1 MLRFRIEARVS
12 PINTRPSPPAL
23 QLHRGLGERSVLSL
37 ERALGRSPYATRVGA
52 LNSADL
58 VVWQSARRSMLAAGL
73 GFLAVLLRAVGVVYG
88 PVKPLLAIVPI
99 YIGVVALITLGVQRR
114 GRASRLEVAA
124 LALTDVVGIFTT
136 VALVTPPDFYSRG
149 LLLALLALQFA
160 RMFPGLTA
168 SLTVVGASTIG
179 YPVVLYAAT
188 RDGYPVIWGDHA
200 WTFALFLLVGIN
212 GFLLQASIHRRL
224 TRLVDLFS
232 RAQRGDLSHTFIDE
246 PNQEPDGIT
255 LLGKSYNH
263 LRSELAT
270 MVLTDTLTSCL
281 NRRGFERALSEA
293 VHAGLPG
300 RRDLSILAI
309 DVDHFKSINDT
320 AGHLAGD
327 SVLRDLSAIL
337 RESSRVG
344 DVVARVGGE
353 EFVMLLP
360 NADLETAAVVAERLM
375 QRVRDHTFRAG
386 RLRQRVTVSV
396 GIACERI
403 SDAHVAGS
411 LRARADEALYVAKN
425 LGRNRAVMW
434 APGIRSN
441 ATPPSTAAV

>member
-1 MLRFRIEARVS
+1 MA
-12 PINTRPSPPAL
+12 PINARPSPSHV
-23 QLHRGLGERSVLSL
+23 QLYRGLGERSVLSL
-37 ERALGRSPYATRVGA
+37 ERALGRSPYARRVGA
-52 LNSADL
+52 LNSAEL
-58 VVWQSARRSMLAAGL
+58 VVWQSTRRSMIAAAL
-73 GFLAVLLRAVGVVYG
+73 GFAAVLLRAVGFVYG

-99 YIGVVALITLGVQRR
+99 YIGVIALITLGVQRR
-114 GRASRLEVAA
+114 GRASRLEAAA
-124 LALTDVVGIFTT
+124 LSLADVVGIFTT

-149 LLLALLALQFA
+149 LLLTLLALQFA
-160 RMFPGLTA
+160 RMFPGLTP
-168 SLTVVGASTIG
+168 SLTVVGASAIA
-179 YPVVLYAAT
+179 YPVVLYTAT
-188 RDGYPVIWGDHA
+188 RHGYPVFWGEHA

-212 GFLLQASIHRRL
+212 GFVLQASVHRRL
-224 TRLVDLFS
+224 TKLVDLFS
-232 RAQRGDLSHTFIDE
+232 RAQRGDLSRTFIDE
-246 PNQEPDGIT
+246 PDQEPDGIT
-255 LLGKSYNH
+255 LLGQSYNH
-263 LRSELAT
+263 LRSELAA

-281 NRRGFERALSEA
+281 NRRGLDRALTDA
-293 VHAGLPG
+293 IRAGQS
-300 RRDLSILAI
+300 RRRELSLLAI

-353 EFVMLLP
+353 EFVMVLP

-386 RLRQRVTVSV
+386 RLRRRVTVSI

-403 SDAHVAGS
+403 SDAHIGGS

-441 ATPPSTAAV
+441 STPPFTATVEATR

>member
-1 MLRFRIEARVS
+1 M
-12 PINTRPSPPAL
+12 
-23 QLHRGLGERSVLSL
+23 LSL
-37 ERALGRSPYATRVGA
+37 ERALGRSPGASRVGA

-58 VVWQSARRSMLAAGL
+58 VVWQSARRSMFAAAL
-73 GFLAVLLRAVGVVYG
+73 GFSAVLLRAVGVVYG

-99 YIGVVALITLGVQRR
+99 YIGLVALISLGVQRR
-114 GRASRLEVAA
+114 GRASRGEVAA
-124 LALTDVVGIFTT
+124 LALADVVAVFTT

-168 SLTVVGASTIG
+168 SLTVVAGSVVA
-179 YPVVLYAAT
+179 YPVALYAAS
-188 RDGYPVIWGDHA
+188 RRGYPVIWGEHA
-200 WTFALFLLVGIN
+200 WTFTLFLLVGMN
-212 GFLLQASIHRRL
+212 GFMLQASIHRRL
-224 TRLVDLFS
+224 TKLVDLFS
-232 RAQRGDLSHTFIDE
+232 RAQRGDLSRTFVDE
-246 PNQEPDGIT
+246 PDQEPDGIT
-255 LLGKSYNH
+255 LLGRSYNH

-270 MVLTDTLTSCL
+270 MVLTDALTSCL
-281 NRRGFERALSEA
+281 NRRGFERALGDAIRSA
-293 VHAGLPG
+293 LG
-300 RRDLSILAI
+300 RRRELSLLAI

-327 SVLRDLSAIL
+327 AVLRELSTIL

-360 NADLETAAVVAERLM
+360 NADLETAGVVAERLM
-375 QRVRDHTFRAG
+375 QRVRDHAFRG
-386 RLRQRVTVSV
+386 TRVRQRVTVSV

-403 SDAHVAGS
+403 TDAHVGGS

-441 ATPPSTAAV
+441 ATPVSTAAVQGPWAAR

>member
-1 MLRFRIEARVS
+1 VP
-12 PINTRPSPPAL
+12 PINARPSPPHL

-37 ERALGRSPYATRVGA
+37 ERALGRSPHAKRVGA

-58 VVWQSARRSMLAAGL
+58 VVWQSARRSMIAAAL
-73 GFLAVLLRAVGVVYG
+73 GFSAVLLRAVGFVYG

-99 YIGVVALITLGVQRR
+99 YIGVVALVTLGVQRR
-114 GRASRLEVAA
+114 GRASRLAVAA
-124 LALTDVVGIFTT
+124 LALADVAAIFTT

-149 LLLALLALQFA
+149 LFLALLALQFA
-160 RMFPGLTA
+160 RMFPGLTP
-168 SLTVVGASTIG
+168 SLTVVAGSTVA
-179 YPVVLYAAT
+179 YPAVLYAAS
-188 RDGYPVIWGDHA
+188 RRGYPVIWGEHA
-200 WTFALFLLVGIN
+200 WTFALFMLVGIN

-224 TRLVDLFS
+224 TKLVDLFS
-232 RAQRGDLSHTFIDE
+232 RAQRGDLSQTFVDE
-246 PNQEPDGIT
+246 ADQEPDGIT

-263 LRSELAT
+263 LRSELAA

-281 NRRGFERALSEA
+281 NRRGFERALGDAIRS
-293 VHAGLPG
+293 GLSH
-300 RRDLSILAI
+300 RRDLSLLAI

-327 SVLRDLSAIL
+327 SVLRELSSIL

-360 NADLETAAVVAERLM
+360 NADLETAGVVAERLM
-375 QRVRDHTFRAG
+375 QSVRDHGFRAMSV
-386 RLRQRVTVSV
+386 RQRVTVSV

-403 SDAHVAGS
+403 TDAHMGGS

-425 LGRNRAVMW
+425 LGRNRAVTW

>member
-1 MLRFRIEARVS
+1 MI
-12 PINTRPSPPAL
+12 
-23 QLHRGLGERSVLSL
+23 
-37 ERALGRSPYATRVGA
+37 
-52 LNSADL
+52 
-58 VVWQSARRSMLAAGL
+58 AAML
-73 GFLAVLLRAVGVVYG
+73 GFAAVLLRAVGFVFG

-114 GRASRLEVAA
+114 GRATRLEVAA
-124 LALTDVVGIFTT
+124 LALADVTAIFTT
-136 VALVTPPDFYSRG
+136 LAFVTPPDFYARG

-160 RMFPGLTA
+160 RMFPGLTP
-168 SLTVVGASTIG
+168 SVTVVVASTAAYPTILYAASRHG
-179 YPVVLYAAT
+179 YPVT
-188 RDGYPVIWGDHA
+188 WGEHA

-212 GFLLQASIHRRL
+212 GFMLQASIHRRL

-232 RAQRGDLSHTFIDE
+232 RAQRGDLSHTFVDE
-246 PNQEPDGIT
+246 PDQEPDGIT
-255 LLGKSYNH
+255 LLGQSYNH

-281 NRRGFERALSEA
+281 NRRGFERALNDA
-293 VHAGLPG
+293 IRAGLV
-300 RRDLSILAI
+300 RRRELSLLAI

-327 SVLRDLSAIL
+327 SVLRELSAIL
-337 RESSRVG
+337 SESSRVG

-353 EFVMLLP
+353 EFIMLLP
-360 NADLETAAVVAERLM
+360 NADLEAAGVVAERLM
-375 QRVRDHTFRAG
+375 ERVRAHTFRAM
-386 RLRQRVTVSV
+386 RLRRTVTVSV

-403 SDAHVAGS
+403 SDPHVGGS

-425 LGRNRAVMW
+425 LGRNRVVMW